1 VLEVDVTAF
10 EREVAEGT
18 PASLAAAAQRYQGD
32 LLAGL
37 SVDSAGGFEE
47 WLLGERERLR
57 ELALE
62 ALAKLLAQQ
71 RQAGRTESAIQ
82 TGRQLL
88 SLDPVQEPA
97 HRALMRLYAQAG
109 RRGAALR
116 QYQQCVEVLQREL
129 GVEPEA
135 ETRQLYQEILQRR
148 DEPARTPPTAL
159 RARGEPA
166 TAARAPLIGR
176 ETELATLR
184 DAFAEAQGRRVTD
197 KPGVGS
203 GGSHVVLVVGQA
215 GVGKTRLL
223 EEFAADAEGQGAR
236 VLLGRAY
243 ESEQILPFGPWV
255 DALRSGKVLAETS
268 VLDALPAAWRAELAR
283 LFPEAG
289 EPGLPISNAPEDYR
303 RLFEAVAH
311 LLGLV
316 AAGRPLVLLLED
328 IHWADEM
335 SLRLFSFLGRRMESG
350 SLLLVGTARD
360 EELPG
365 ALALRHFLE
374 ELGREGRL
382 VRLALAPLSRTDT
395 GALVR
400 LLTRAG
406 NEDAEVARLGEQV
419 WTVSEGNPFMAVETM
434 RAMREGTAP
443 AAITEIPLPQRVRD
457 LIAGR
462 LDRLSER
469 SRQLLAAAAVVGR
482 EFEFALLPRA
492 VGLTDRDAAEAVE
505 ELVRRRILHG
515 VGERFDFTHDR
526 IRAVAY
532 DQLLPPRRKLLHGA
546 VAEALEALPGEVA
559 TRHRPSEFFELLAG
573 HFERAEVWARAV
585 HYYLYAAEKAAER
598 YGNASAARL
607 CSRALAISEPL
618 PALGEER
625 LRGLVLQG
633 DLCSRMGDLEQA
645 NAAYG
650 RALRTSS
657 DPEVRQR
664 IANKRHEPRVATRAG
679 ARIAFYEHGSG
690 DHTLVLA
697 SPLLYGL
704 ATFQPVVERLCQEF
718 RVVTIDPRGMG
729 ASDPL
734 ARPYT
739 VSDHMEDVRA
749 VIGAAGGGPV
759 VGVGISRGSNLLIRL
774 AVTYPSLVGRLV
786 VVGTP
791 LAGVGRRPMEKAQ
804 EFLRRGEIESAVRFF
819 FSIVFSEPGLDAL
832 ADQVVSHSL
841 RLPRETILSF
851 FDPDPQMDVGPLAS
865 RVPVPTLVVHGTDD
879 RNVPVESAEHLASL
893 IPGARLHRFE
903 GRGHLPVF
911 TATDEFCEALRRFA
925 HTGT

>member
-1 VLEVDVTAF
+1 
-10 EREVAEGT
+10 
-18 PASLAAAAQRYQGD
+18 
-32 LLAGL
+32 
-37 SVDSAGGFEE
+37 
-47 WLLGERERLR
+47 
-57 ELALE
+57 
-62 ALAKLLAQQ
+62 
-71 RQAGRTESAIQ
+71 
-82 TGRQLL
+82 
-88 SLDPVQEPA
+88 
-97 HRALMRLYAQAG
+97 MRLYAQAG

-268 VLDALPAAWRAELAR
+268 VLDALPVAWRAELAR

-457 LIAGR
+457 LIVPA
-462 LDRLSER
+462 
-469 SRQLLAAAAVVGR
+469 
-482 EFEFALLPRA
+482 
-492 VGLTDRDAAEAVE
+492 
-505 ELVRRRILHG
+505 
-515 VGERFDFTHDR
+515 
-526 IRAVAY
+526 
-532 DQLLPPRRKLLHGA
+532 
-546 VAEALEALPGEVA
+546 
-559 TRHRPSEFFELLAG
+559 PSA
-573 HFERAEVWARAV
+573 
-585 HYYLYAAEKAAER
+585 
-598 YGNASAARL
+598 
-607 CSRALAISEPL
+607 
-618 PALGEER
+618 
-625 LRGLVLQG
+625 
-633 DLCSRMGDLEQA
+633 
-645 NAAYG
+645 
-650 RALRTSS
+650 
-657 DPEVRQR
+657 
-664 IANKRHEPRVATRAG
+664 
-679 ARIAFYEHGSG
+679 
-690 DHTLVLA
+690 
-697 SPLLYGL
+697 
-704 ATFQPVVERLCQEF
+704 
-718 RVVTIDPRGMG
+718 
-729 ASDPL
+729 
-734 ARPYT
+734 
-739 VSDHMEDVRA
+739 
-749 VIGAAGGGPV
+749 
-759 VGVGISRGSNLLIRL
+759 
-774 AVTYPSLVGRLV
+774 
-786 VVGTP
+786 
-791 LAGVGRRPMEKAQ
+791 
-804 EFLRRGEIESAVRFF
+804 
-819 FSIVFSEPGLDAL
+819 
-832 ADQVVSHSL
+832 
-841 RLPRETILSF
+841 
-851 FDPDPQMDVGPLAS
+851 
-865 RVPVPTLVVHGTDD
+865 
-879 RNVPVESAEHLASL
+879 
-893 IPGARLHRFE
+893 
-903 GRGHLPVF
+903 
-911 TATDEFCEALRRFA
+911 
-925 HTGT
+925 